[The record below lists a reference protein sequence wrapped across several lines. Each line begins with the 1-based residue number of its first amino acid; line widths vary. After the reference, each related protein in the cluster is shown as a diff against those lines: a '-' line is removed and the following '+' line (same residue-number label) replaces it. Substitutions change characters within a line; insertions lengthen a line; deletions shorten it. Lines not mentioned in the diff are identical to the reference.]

1 MVSTGLLFLVIY
13 VLCVWSICKPSVSS
27 GRLAYN
33 GNINSSQMEVNCSDI
48 CNCILN
54 DTALTSA
61 SLMTLEMF
69 KILLELI

>member
-1 MVSTGLLFLVIY
+1 MVSTGLLFLVID
-13 VLCVWSICKPSVSS
+13 VLCVWSICKPSVSC

-33 GNINSSQMEVNCSDI
+33 GNINSSQMEVNSFDI

-54 DTALTSA
+54 DTALPST

>member
-1 MVSTGLLFLVIY
+1 
-13 VLCVWSICKPSVSS
+13 
-27 GRLAYN
+27 
-33 GNINSSQMEVNCSDI
+33 MEVNCSDI